1 MFNEIPEKI
10 KKRMDYLEAV
20 DKKDRVDGTPRM
32 SRLRQVPPET
42 GKFIALM
49 LSMSPEGIAIEI
61 GTSAGYSA
69 LWLALAC
76 REKDRKL
83 YTFEKAKEKIKLAQE
98 TFLEA
103 DVTDVA
109 ELVQGDALENLKKF
123 DRVSFC
129 FLDAEKEIYGDCYE
143 TVIPRM
149 ARGGVLVAD
158 NAINHYATLKPFI
171 DRVLKDER
179 VDAMVVPIEK
189 GELVCRKK

>member
-1 MFNEIPEKI
+1 LFNEIPEKI